1 MNETAEETLE
11 YNVNITAVQEVPWK
25 DSGKINK
32 KNFTFFY
39 SGSERKQGEYG
50 TEFIVHAKTKQS
62 IIGFEPVNNQISKIR
77 VKGKFYNMTIINVYA
92 PTEETDEEVKEVFYE
107 EIQLVINRIPNN
119 DLIVIVGDYNA
130 KTGKEVACQNVS
142 GKYSLHDIMSNN
154 GEKVCSLAEA
164 NQLMVMSTCFEHK

>member
-1 MNETAEETLE
+1 M
-11 YNVNITAVQEVPWK
+11 
-25 DSGKINK
+25 
-32 KNFTFFY
+32 
-39 SGSERKQGEYG
+39 ERKQGEYG

-142 GKYSLHDIMSNN
+142 VK
-154 GEKVCSLAEA
+154 
-164 NQLMVMSTCFEHK
+164 